1 MDINQFVM
9 TMFKVWL
16 LGIIILAV
24 VCILYNRKFKRDR
37 ALTKGSGYTTSLS
50 IIAQW
55 RRTSV
60 SGRIALPVAFLIAAF
75 DVTLFLA
82 AAMLRTLNYNGY
94 ELDVAYLFGTEAQN
108 HQNAIE
114 FLNNM
119 AKVFTHEFWLF
130 PLVGFLIFTSWEIFV
145 VLLLRTGQSVSIA
158 KWLAHHDVD
167 YSLVLAD
174 GTDNSVKGKRVARL
188 NNASVIEAGAMN
200 EMPSIKKRLCIR
212 LGILFILNV
221 LMSWLFAKVVVSIHS
236 VYSMTLAAFLASVL
250 LCVLFLIMLIFDSIF
265 LKPIRRRIASV
276 SEWLKQLSNSRI
288 SATAYKRGN
297 QKVIKGCFL
306 FVLVLGLIGGALYV
320 AYTSQELVY
329 TLSEDGDS
337 YAVNLG
343 FVVLRSHISIPSTYN
358 GKPVTSIK
366 SPKSTCLWVTE
377 VTLSEGITT
386 IEDEAFSN
394 CVSLIEVTIPDS
406 VTTIGNA
413 AFADCSDLTS
423 ITIPDSVVSIGDYAF
438 ADCESL
444 ASVTIGNS
452 VTSISDYA
460 FAGCNDLTSL
470 TIPDSVTSIGN
481 YAFWYCD
488 RLRSVTISNSVTSIG
503 DSAFCDCV
511 DLESITIPNSVTSIG
526 DYAFFGCESLTS
538 ITIPDSVTSI
548 GDGPFAGCYGLES
561 IIVANENPVYY
572 SEDNCVIERESKILI
587 QGCNRSII
595 PQDIIA
601 IGGGAFLG
609 CESLRLTFVEIGN
622 GVTSIGDRAFSGC
635 ESLISIT
642 IPDSVTSIGDSAFFW
657 CSDLETIIFEGTI
670 AQWNAITFGQQW
682 KEYAPATKV
691 ICSDGVVSLN

>member
-16 LGIIILAV
+16 LVIIILAV

-94 ELDVAYLFGTEAQN
+94 ELDVAYLFGVEAQN

-119 AKVFTHEFWLF
+119 AKVFTHELWLF
-130 PLVGFLIFTSWEIFV
+130 PFVGFLIFTLWELFV
-145 VLLLRTGQSVSIA
+145 VLLLRTGQSFSLA

-200 EMPSIKKRLCIR
+200 EMPSIKKCLCIR
-212 LGILFILNV
+212 IGILFIVNI
-221 LMSWLFAKVVVSIHS
+221 LMSWLFAKVVENIYS
-236 VYSMTLAAFLASVL
+236 VQRITTVALFASLL
-250 LCVLFLIMLIFDSIF
+250 LCVLFLITIIFDSVF
-265 LKPIRRRIASV
+265 CRSIRRRIASV
-276 SEWLKQLSNSRI
+276 AEWLNQLSNSRI
-288 SATAYKRGN
+288 SDAAYKRAN
-297 QKVIKGCFL
+297 KKVIKGCFL
-306 FVLVLGLIGGALYV
+306 FVLILGLIGGALYV

-329 TLSEDGDS
+329 TLSEEGDS
-337 YAVNLG
+337 YEVNLG
-343 FVVLRSHISIPSTYN
+343 FVVLRSHVSIPSTYN

-377 VTLSEGITT
+377 VALSEGVT
-386 IEDEAFSN
+386 IIEEGAFSR
-394 CVSLIEVTIPDS
+394 CISLIEVTIPDS

-444 ASVTIGNS
+444 TSVTIGNS

-470 TIPDSVTSIGN
+470 TIPDSVTSIG
-481 YAFWYCD
+481 
-488 RLRSVTISNSVTSIG
+488 
-503 DSAFCDCV
+503 
-511 DLESITIPNSVTSIG
+511 
-526 DYAFFGCESLTS
+526 
-538 ITIPDSVTSI
+538 
-548 GDGPFAGCYGLES
+548 
-561 IIVANENPVYY
+561 
-572 SEDNCVIERESKILI
+572 
-587 QGCNRSII
+587 
-595 PQDIIA
+595 
-601 IGGGAFLG
+601 
-609 CESLRLTFVEIGN
+609 
-622 GVTSIGDRAFSGC
+622 
-635 ESLISIT
+635 
-642 IPDSVTSIGDSAFFW
+642 DSAFFW

-670 AQWNAITFGQQW
+670 AQWSAITFGQQW
-682 KEYAPATKV
+682 KEYAPATKA